1 MNQRPSSNSML
12 QSPGSR
18 NNISEMA
25 PHKKIFSKYTS
36 NNVSLNNVKT
46 EPSKN
51 EKRLLEI
58 KKQIVEKRLEAFG
71 IGKAETDDR
80 FSIISYFDISYI
92 LDLYKFDI
100 CTKKIINKK
109 IFKEESGFFWEDKE
123 TEISFPKSDEQEQ
136 DQSIAEEPGNFK
148 K

>member
-71 IGKAETDDR
+71 ISKTETDDR
-80 FSIISYFDISYI
+80 FSIM
-92 LDLYKFDI
+92 
-100 CTKKIINKK
+100 
-109 IFKEESGFFWEDKE
+109 
-123 TEISFPKSDEQEQ
+123 
-136 DQSIAEEPGNFK
+136 A
-148 K
+148 